1 MNAKKL
7 LFSAAGLLPIML
19 STSCS
24 SGPAAPE
31 KGTPAFY
38 WQAARETWAAADF
51 IKAEDH
57 LDSLCRTRNEFTPK
71 ALPWKL
77 ALTAGIAKGHMDLAT
92 NYEYGARA
100 NKANPMPFRRLVS
113 EYRTRAN
120 QYGLQF
126 AEAYNSFDTANKEAR
141 IPVAFPFPAGSAAQP
156 PALLKAAQG
165 MLLTPEETGMAQRRT
180 VERAIILVSC
190 RVVGAPGDAAKAQQ
204 MFADANLTVPRETF
218 ELAMAQVLYDLSQ
231 LYSSTS
237 LDQPDRVKSFCT
249 FANNALKGVPD
260 SKDVKELKTRI
271 QQALTAAQKRTR
283 G

>member
-7 LFSAAGLLPIML
+7 LFSAAGLIPIVL

-38 WQAARETWAAADF
+38 WQAARETYKAADF
-51 IKAEDH
+51 TKAEDH
-57 LDSLCRTRNEFTPK
+57 LDSLCRSENEFTSK

-77 ALTAGIAKGHMDLAT
+77 ALTAGIAKGYMDLAT

-100 NKANPMPFRRLVS
+100 NKANPMPFRKLVS

-126 AEAYNSFDTANKEAR
+126 AEAYGSFETANKEAQ
-141 IPVAFPFPAGSAAQP
+141 IPIAFPFPTGSAAQP

-165 MLLTPEETGMAQRRT
+165 MLLTPEESDVAQRRSL
-180 VERAIILVSC
+180 ERAIILVSS

-204 MFADANLTVPRETF
+204 MFAGADLKVPRETF

-231 LYSSTS
+231 LYNSTS

-249 FANNALKGVPD
+249 FAGNALKGVPD
-260 SKDVKELKTRI
+260 SKDVKELKTKI
-271 QQALTAAQKRTR
+271 QQALATAQKRTR